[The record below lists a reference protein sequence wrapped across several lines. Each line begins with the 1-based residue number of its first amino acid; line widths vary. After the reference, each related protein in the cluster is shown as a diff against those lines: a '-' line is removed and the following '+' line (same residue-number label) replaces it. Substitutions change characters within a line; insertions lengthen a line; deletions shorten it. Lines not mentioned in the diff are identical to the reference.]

1 MDVAVDASLRDDL
14 ESSCRFAVDDK
25 SISRRAG
32 LFGPIDV
39 PLAKVTCIRC
49 PPSFQAASIIDTL
62 F

>member
-1 MDVAVDASLRDDL
+1 VDVAVDASLRDDL

-25 SISRRAG
+25 SIGGRAG
-32 LFGPIDV
+32 LFRPIDV

-49 PPSFQAASIIDTL
+49 PSSFQAASIIDIL